1 MLGVRLPPGLPF
13 IFEIMAKS
21 KKKKKKKSAAPAQA
35 AADKSQAVAVAV
47 AVAESK
53 VPKKRK
59 AVAKPSVKERTSGTI
74 DTISQFLREVRIEL
88 SKVTWPT
95 RKDTIASTSVVLVI
109 VFLIGAF
116 LGIVDLGLSRIMRI
130 LLS

>member
-1 MLGVRLPPGLPF
+1 
-13 IFEIMAKS
+13 MAKS

-35 AADKSQAVAVAV
+35 AADKSQAVAVV
-47 AVAESK
+47 ESK
-53 VPKKRK
+53 VSKKRK

-74 DTISQFLREVRIEL
+74 ETIRQFLREVRIEL

>member
-1 MLGVRLPPGLPF
+1 MLGVRVPPGLPF

-35 AADKSQAVAVAV
+35 ATDKSQAV

-59 AVAKPSVKERTSGTI
+59 AAAKPSVKDRASGTI
-74 DTISQFLREVRIEL
+74 ETIRQFLREVRIEL
-88 SKVTWPT
+88 SKVT
-95 RKDTIASTSVVLVI
+95 SVVLVI
-109 VFLIGAF
+109 VILIAAF
-116 LGIVDLGLSRIMRI
+116 LGIVDLGLSRLMRI

>member
-1 MLGVRLPPGLPF
+1 
-13 IFEIMAKS
+13 MAKS

-35 AADKSQAVAVAV
+35 TAEKPTAVAVV
-47 AVAESK
+47 DSK
-53 VPKKRK
+53 PIKRRK
-59 AVAKPSVKERTSGTI
+59 AEPKTSVIERTSGVVETVK
-74 DTISQFLREVRIEL
+74 QFLREVRVEL

-109 VFLIGAF
+109 VILIAAF
-116 LGIVDLGLSRIMRI
+116 LGIVDLGLSKLMRL

>member
-35 AADKSQAVAVAV
+35 ATDKSQAVAVAV
-47 AVAESK
+47 AETK

-59 AVAKPSVKERTSGTI
+59 AVAKPSVKEKASGTI
-74 DTISQFLREVRIEL
+74 ETIRQFLREVRIEL

>member
-1 MLGVRLPPGLPF
+1 MLGVRIPPGLPF

-21 KKKKKKKSAAPAQA
+21 KKKKKKKKSAAPAPA
-35 AADKSQAVAVAV
+35 AIDQPQAV

-53 VPKKRK
+53 PAKKRK

-74 DTISQFLREVRIEL
+74 DTITQFLREVRIEL

-109 VFLIGAF
+109 VILIAAF
-116 LGIVDLGLSRIMRI
+116 LGIVDLGLSRLMRI

>member
-1 MLGVRLPPGLPF
+1 
-13 IFEIMAKS
+13 MAKS
-21 KKKKKKKSAAPAQA
+21 KKKKKKKSAASAQA
-35 AADKSQAVAVAV
+35 ATDKPQ

-74 DTISQFLREVRIEL
+74 DTIGQFLREARIEL

-109 VFLIGAF
+109 VVLIAAF
-116 LGIVDLGLSRIMRI
+116 LGIVDLGLSRLMRI

>member
-1 MLGVRLPPGLPF
+1 
-13 IFEIMAKS
+13 MAKS

-35 AADKSQAVAVAV
+35 AADKSQAVAVA
-47 AVAESK
+47 ESK
-53 VPKKRK
+53 VSKKRK

-74 DTISQFLREVRIEL
+74 ETIRQFLREVRIEL

>member
-1 MLGVRLPPGLPF
+1 MLGVRIPPGLPF

-21 KKKKKKKSAAPAQA
+21 KKNKKRKKAAAPAQA
-35 AADKSQAVAVAV
+35 ATDKPQAVAVA
-47 AVAESK
+47 ETK
-53 VPKKRK
+53 VEKKRK
-59 AVAKPSVKERTSGTI
+59 AVDKPSVKERTSGTI
-74 DTISQFLREVRIEL
+74 DKIGQFLREVRIEL

-109 VFLIGAF
+109 VILIGAF
-116 LGIVDLGLSRIMRI
+116 LGIVDLGLSRLMRI

>member
-1 MLGVRLPPGLPF
+1 MLGVRIPPGLPF

-21 KKKKKKKSAAPAQA
+21 KKKKKKKKKTAAPARA
-35 AADKSQAVAVAV
+35 AADQPQAV

-53 VPKKRK
+53 VAKKHK

-74 DTISQFLREVRIEL
+74 DKIGQFLREVRIEL

-116 LGIVDLGLSRIMRI
+116 LGIVDLGLSRLMRI